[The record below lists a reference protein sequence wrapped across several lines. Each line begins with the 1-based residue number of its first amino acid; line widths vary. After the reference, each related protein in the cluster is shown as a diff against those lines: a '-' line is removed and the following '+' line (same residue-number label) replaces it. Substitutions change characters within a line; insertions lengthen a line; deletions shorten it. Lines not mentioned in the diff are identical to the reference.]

1 MPAVDTARRRPG
13 AAIDR
18 ERALGLLLVVVS
30 ACGFGSG
37 ALFAKP
43 IYAASVDWLTLL
55 AWRFHFA
62 AALSWAWLLPWPP
75 NRRALRGMSRRRLA
89 VLVVLGILYV
99 GNSGTYF
106 AGLETVP
113 ASLAALIVYLYPA
126 LVAVMS
132 IRFARRLEGR
142 RAWAALALATL
153 GVALAVG
160 GIEPGTAPPVEG
172 LLLVIAAPI
181 IYAVWIILAA
191 RLGGE
196 RAEPRREVAPAVP
209 PYDSESAAEPESTE
223 PAPAAA
229 IMITATAAGWWLAGL
244 AVNRPLM
251 PADIPAEAWP
261 HLLGVGIIATAIALQ
276 AFYAGARRIGAAQA
290 SLVSTVEPIYTIVL
304 ATLLFGEM
312 LGPVQ
317 VVGGVLVIGGVLL
330 AQLGEK
336 GARQVDEVDLVSDEG
351 RVRG

>member
-1 MPAVDTARRRPG
+1 MNG
-13 AAIDR
+13 R
-18 ERALGLLLVVVS
+18 ERALGVLLIVIS

-43 IYAASVDWLTLL
+43 IYGAGVDWMTLL
-55 AWRFHFA
+55 AWRFLL
-62 AALSWAWLLPWPP
+62 AALLSWGWLLAWPSH
-75 NRRALRGMSRRRLA
+75 RQALRRMSRRRLL
-89 VLVVLGILYV
+89 VLVLLGVLYL

-142 RAWAALALATL
+142 RAWGALALATL

-160 GIEPGTAPPVEG
+160 GIEAGTAPPTEG
-172 LLLVIAAPI
+172 LLLILASPL
-181 IYAVWIILAA
+181 IYSVWIILSA

-196 RAEPRREVAPAVP
+196 RAGAPDADARDHPSVP
-209 PYDSESAAEPESTE
+209 PHDAATTTEPEQTDS
-223 PAPAAA
+223 APAAA
-229 IMITATAAGWWLAGL
+229 IMLTATAVAWWIAALLTG
-244 AVNRPLM
+244 RPVA
-251 PADIPAEAWP
+251 PHQVPAEAWLP
-261 HLLGVGIIATAIALQ
+261 LIGVGVVATAVALQ

-290 SLVSTVEPIYTIVL
+290 SLVSTVEPVYTIIL

-312 LGPVQ
+312 LGAVQ
-317 VVGGVLVIGGVLL
+317 VVGGIMVIGGVVI
-330 AQLGEK
+330 AQLGELRA
-336 GARQVDEVDLVSDEG
+336 ARPTG
-351 RVRG
+351 RAPAELTG

>member
-1 MPAVDTARRRPG
+1 VGVA
-13 AAIDR
+13 
-18 ERALGLLLVVVS
+18 LVVIS

-43 IYAASVDWLTLL
+43 IYAAGVDWMTLL
-55 AWRFHFA
+55 AWRFLVA
-62 AALSWAWLLPWPP
+62 AVLSWAWLLMWPAH
-75 NRRALRGMSRRRLA
+75 RQALRGLSRRR
-89 VLVVLGILYV
+89 VLVLVLLGILYM

-142 RAWAALALATL
+142 RAWVALALATS
-153 GVALAVG
+153 GVVLAVG
-160 GIEPGTAPPVEG
+160 GIEPGTQPPMEG
-172 LLLVIAAPI
+172 LLLMIASPV

-196 RAEPRREVAPAVP
+196 RAGDDGRSVP
-209 PYDSESAAEPESTE
+209 PYDSETTVRPEQTA

-229 IMITATAAGWWLAGL
+229 IMVTATAVAWWVAGIVDG
-244 AVNRPLM
+244 RPVY
-251 PADIPAEAWP
+251 PTQIPTEAWIP
-261 HLLGVGIIATAIALQ
+261 LLGVGIVATAVAIQ

-290 SLVSTVEPIYTIVL
+290 SLVSTVEPVYTIVL
-304 ATLLFGEM
+304 ATILFGEM

-317 VVGGVLVIGGVLL
+317 VVGGVLVIVGVLI
-330 AQLGEK
+330 AQSG
-336 GARQVDEVDLVSDEG
+336 DLVQG
-351 RVRG
+351 RGDSVVADANPGRTT